1 MGLSFKMLL
10 PGVSLFVFTYIFTN
24 KKGCD
29 KIYLKKN
36 QKKEV
41 CNEFKNKEK

>member
-1 MGLSFKMLL
+1 MLL

>member
-1 MGLSFKMLL
+1 MPLSE
-10 PGVSLFVFTYIFTN
+10 VSLFPSIFTN
-24 KKGCD
+24 EKGCD

-41 CNEFKNKEK
+41 RDEFNSKEK